1 MEPQYMMMGQAAGVA
16 AALAIQEKIS
26 VQDVSIK
33 ALQTKLRSHKA
44 ILHLDQEATGTG
56 VD

>member
-1 MEPQYMMMGQAAGVA
+1 MMMGQAAGVT
-16 AALAIQEKIS
+16 AALAIQEKTS

-33 ALQTKLRSHKA
+33 ALQTKLRSQKA